1 MTFRTPLVS
10 VLLLSFVLAGNVYA
24 ETVKEK
30 FDRAVQYTEQQN
42 YQAAIPIFKE
52 LAEQGYASAQNNLG
66 FMYNNGY
73 GVSQD
78 YHHAVKWYQKAAE
91 QGYVS
96 AQYNLGLMYGK
107 GQGVRQN
114 LTIADMWIVKSCDN
128 GNQSACDL
136 YHKLYKAK

>member
-1 MTFRTPLVS
+1 MYEVFLYNLLVLKLHLKETKTIFRTHLVS

-24 ETVKEK
+24 ETAKEK
-30 FDRAVQYTEQQN
+30 FDRVVQYTEQQN

-66 FMYNNGY
+66 
-73 GVSQD
+73 
-78 YHHAVKWYQKAAE
+78 
-91 QGYVS
+91 
-96 AQYNLGLMYGK
+96 LMQGK

-128 GNQSACDL
+128 GNQSACDF
-136 YHKLYKAK
+136 YHKLYKGK

>member
-1 MTFRTPLVS
+1 MYEVFLYNLLVLKLHLKETKTIFRTNLVS

-24 ETVKEK
+24 ETAKEK
-30 FDRAVQYTEQQN
+30 FDRVVQYTEQQN

-66 FMYNNGY
+66 
-73 GVSQD
+73 
-78 YHHAVKWYQKAAE
+78 
-91 QGYVS
+91 
-96 AQYNLGLMYGK
+96 LMYGK

-128 GNQSACDL
+128 GKQSACDL
-136 YHKLYKAK
+136 YHKLYKGK